1 MFDYSGKTVIVAGAA
16 SGIGKGIAEGFAKAG
31 ANVAVCDFNLEMAK
45 ETAEGFKKNGGKAIA
60 IKVDVTDEGSVN
72 AAVQETLDAFN
83 GRIDVLVD
91 SAGIM
96 IHGDETQVPPESV
109 SGFRKVVEVNLIGA
123 YICASS
129 VFPVMKKQKFG
140 RIVFVA
146 SNVHKRISVGRVP
159 SYTASKSGEVAL
171 ARHLAVEG
179 GNWGITVNCLCPGA
193 TLTPML
199 AAMSTKEQLEE
210 RERLIPTG
218 RLATPEDHANLA
230 MFLGSEESA
239 HITGQAIDVDGGQII
254 PWMDRPTYFK
264 AVPDF
269 Q

>member
-1 MFDYSGKTVIVAGAA
+1 MFDYTGKTVIVAGAA
-16 SGIGKGIAEGFAKAG
+16 SGIGKGIAEGFSKAG
-31 ANVAVCDFNLEMAK
+31 ARVSVWDFNIEQARQ
-45 ETAEGFKKNGGKAIA
+45 TADGFTAQGGEAIA
-60 IKVDVTDEGSVN
+60 IKVDVTSEESVR
-72 AAVQETLDAFN
+72 AAVDETLDKFG
-83 GRIDVLVD
+83 GRIDVMVD

-96 IHGDETQVPPESV
+96 IHGDETLVPPESV

-123 YICASS
+123 YICAHS
-129 VFPVMKKQKFG
+129 VFPIMMKQHFG

-179 GNWGITVNCLCPGA
+179 GNWGITVNALCPGA

-199 AAMSTKEQLEE
+199 SAMSTREQLEE

-218 RLATPEDHANLA
+218 RLATPQDHANLA
-230 MFLGSEESA
+230 MFLASDEAG

-254 PWMDRPTYFK
+254 PWMDRQTYFK
-264 AVPDF
+264 NVTE
-269 Q
+269 